1 MSFKHPVLLTDEE
14 QHMVEAFVSDCS
26 LVAENILYVHRI
38 DELSVTDE
46 LTGLG
51 NYRAFVTH
59 SVEQS
64 ERTARFGEVFSL
76 LFFDIDDFKK
86 YNDTYSHLDGNL
98 ALQSIADILRHSVR
112 SVDSAYRY
120 GGEEFVILM
129 PGASSTDA
137 RKAAERIRASVEG
150 NSARDHPHFRA
161 VVTLSGGV
169 ASFEDPVSDPK
180 NLLLLADLAMYQAKK
195 SGKNTIYVLESL
207 ASQKR
212 TAPESQE

>member
-1 MSFKHPVLLTDEE
+1 M
-14 QHMVEAFVSDCS
+14 
-26 LVAENILYVHRI
+26 
-38 DELSVTDE
+38 
-46 LTGLG
+46 
-51 NYRAFVTH
+51 
-59 SVEQS
+59 
-64 ERTARFGEVFSL
+64 FSL

-150 NSARDHPHFRA
+150 NSARYHPHFRA

-169 ASFEDPVSDPK
+169 ASFEDPVSDPE

-207 ASQKR
+207 ASQKQ
-212 TAPESQE
+212 AEPGPPE